1 MATSTVLPDGPV
13 QHVHIQLGCWQNL
26 GFDIHPLLYQFPH
39 YAIYFSQVQRAFVK
53 NETLSLLLTTE
64 ADSLKGFNYD

>member
-26 GFDIHPLLYQFPH
+26 GFDIDPLLYQFPH

-53 NETLSLLLTTE
+53 NDTLSLLLTTE